1 MPKTSGLRK
10 KYSATFKLAVVKTA
24 KSSSVYAAARS
35 HSVYESMV
43 RRWKRQENQLLVAER
58 SSTSRGE
65 KRSRLSG
72 GKVSQF
78 TDLEA
83 QVFEWLVG
91 ERQQRRRVTRKSV
104 RAKAKQLHTDAGT
117 AEQFSASAGWCANFF
132 MRFRLTMRMKTH
144 QSQRSPEDL
153 IPTLTDFLLYLK
165 KYFADHPAITKS
177 SIFAMDETAVWFD
190 STGSRTVEVI
200 GAQSVPLAST
210 GHDKANVTVALCA
223 AADGKKLLPYIIFK
237 GKGKTAED
245 KELKARRDIV
255 VSYSDNGWFNS
266 DLTVDWL
273 KRVMGTFAFVRRL
286 LIWDSYRCHLCA
298 AVKDTRRAQNIDCAV
313 VPGGCTGLI
322 QAPDVS
328 WNKPFKG
335 SIREQYDEWLATG
348 EKTYTAAGNMR
359 AMSKSKLC
367 DVVVKAWQGVSAE
380 VLTKSFECCGQV
392 PGATADSVSCFKDG
406 RPAASG
412 REHLAERLALPV
424 ADICADNAGFDEA
437 VDKLDHDAIVLGELE
452 AGDSNGSGD
461 ERSSSDSSGSASEEE
476 GGQ

>member
-1 MPKTSGLRK
+1 MALKCTRPAREASSNVYEKLTFPRHSPSCSFLLVSTLLRKLFLCVSCCWLDVIWTSLLVTMPKTTGLRK

-24 KSSSVYAAARS
+24 KSSSVYVAARS
-35 HSVYESMV
+35 HSVDESMV
-43 RRWKRQENQLLVAER
+43 WRWKWQENQLLVAER

-83 QVFEWLVG
+83 QLFEWLVG

-104 RAKAKQLHTDAGT
+104 RAKAKQLHTEAGT

-153 IPTLTDFLLYLK
+153 IPTLTEFLLYLK
-165 KYFADHPAITKS
+165 KYFADHPAMTKS

-245 KELKARRDIV
+245 KELKASRDIV

-286 LIWDSYRCHLCA
+286 LIWGIS
-298 AVKDTRRAQNIDCAV
+298 
-313 VPGGCTGLI
+313 
-322 QAPDVS
+322 
-328 WNKPFKG
+328 
-335 SIREQYDEWLATG
+335 
-348 EKTYTAAGNMR
+348 TAAT
-359 AMSKSKLC
+359 C
-367 DVVVKAWQGVSAE
+367 
-380 VLTKSFECCGQV
+380 VLLSRTLVARRILTVLLFQE
-392 PGATADSVSCFKDG
+392 
-406 RPAASG
+406 AA
-412 REHLAERLALPV
+412 LALFRHRMS
-424 ADICADNAGFDEA
+424 AGT
-437 VDKLDHDAIVLGELE
+437 
-452 AGDSNGSGD
+452 S
-461 ERSSSDSSGSASEEE
+461 RSRAPSGSSMTSGWQPARRRTPQLGTCGPCQSRSFVMW
-476 GGQ
+476 